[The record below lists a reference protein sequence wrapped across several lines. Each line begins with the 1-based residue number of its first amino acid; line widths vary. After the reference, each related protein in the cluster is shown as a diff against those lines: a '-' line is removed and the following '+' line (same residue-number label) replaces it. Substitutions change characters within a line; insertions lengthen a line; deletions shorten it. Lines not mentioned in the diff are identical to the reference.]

1 MRPIRRDD
9 ATHPR
14 ELPDPADEEAF
25 FAGQRAR
32 ELPMGNG
39 EVRFNHNSVEAIQ
52 RELNARPTWREGD
65 PCQVCGEPGDDWGTI
80 DPIAH
85 FVDDANPSEY
95 VMAHGQCGLDSGLR
109 LA

>member
-25 FAGQRAR
+25 FLGQRAR
-32 ELPMGNG
+32 ELPLGDG
-39 EVRFNHNSVEAIQ
+39 EVRFNHNSAEAIEAVQ
-52 RELNARPTWREGD
+52 RELNAHPAWREGD
-65 PCQVCGEPGDDWGTI
+65 PCALCGEPEDAY
-80 DPIAH
+80 DPIGH
-85 FVDDANPSEY
+85 FVDPANASAY
-95 VMAHGQCGLDSGLR
+95 VMAHGQCGVDAGLR

>member
-1 MRPIRRDD
+1 MRPVRRDD

-65 PCQVCGEPGDDWGTI
+65 PCQVCHEGEDVY
-80 DPIAH
+80 DPLGH
-85 FVDDANPSEY
+85 FVDPANSSAY
-95 VMAHGQCGLDSGLR
+95 VMAHGQCGLDNGLR